1 VSAER
6 GNGKPNRRTV
16 RRGVSAERANGK
28 PNRRTVRRGV
38 SAERANGKPN
48 RRTVRRG
55 VSAERANGKPNR
67 RTVSAARRLIVGGG
81 RRGLVFLLA
90 AAVLSSCDWRGIAN
104 VPLPVG
110 RGAGSDHLTIYVQMP
125 DTLALNTNSRVRVAD
140 VWVGTVRDIRLKN
153 WIATLTLDVDPGV
166 KLPANATAKIGQTSL
181 LGTQHVELAVPK
193 TPSPQQ
199 LKSGDTIPLRN
210 SSAYP
215 TIERTLAS
223 IAVILTGGGITNLD
237 VIQTEIL
244 NILDGHV
251 DQVHEFLR
259 RLDTFT
265 AELNR
270 RRGDLT
276 RAIDSTNQLLT
287 IIANHND
294 TLDRVLTDIP
304 PLIQHFAD
312 TRELFADAT
321 ESLGRFSDVAN
332 RALSDTRPNLHQNLQ
347 SLQRP
352 LIQLGRA
359 SPLVVDALR
368 LGLTA
373 PFNIDDVSKVIRGD
387 YVNVSV
393 GIDLTLSAVDNALL
407 SGTGYS
413 GALRA
418 LEQSWGRDPATMIP
432 DVRYT
437 PNPNDA
443 PGGPL
448 VERGE

>member
-1 VSAER
+1 MSAVSAH
-6 GNGKPNRRTV
+6 GKPNRWTQTGAV
-16 RRGVSAERANGK
+16 K
-28 PNRRTVRRGV
+28 
-38 SAERANGKPN
+38 
-48 RRTVRRG
+48 
-55 VSAERANGKPNR
+55 
-67 RTVSAARRLIVGGG
+67 RLIIGAG
-81 RRGLVFLLA
+81 RRGLVFVLT
-90 AAVLSSCDWRGIAN
+90 AAVLTSCTWRGIAN
-104 VPLPVG
+104 VPLPIG
-110 RGAGSDHLTIYVQMP
+110 RGTASGHMTIYVQMP

-140 VWVGTVRDIRLKN
+140 VWVGTVRDIRLNN
-153 WIATLTLDVDPGV
+153 WIATLTLDLDPTV

-181 LGTQHVELAVPK
+181 LGTQHVELAAP
-193 TPSPQQ
+193 PDSSPQP
-199 LKSGDTIPLRN
+199 LRSGDTIPLKN

-215 TIERTLAS
+215 TVERTLAS
-223 IAVILTGGGITNLD
+223 VAIILNGGGIPNLD
-237 VIQTEIL
+237 LIQTEVI

-251 DQVHEFLR
+251 DQVRELLG
-259 RLDTFT
+259 RLDTFI

-270 RRGDLT
+270 QRGELT
-276 RAIDSTNQLLT
+276 RAIDSANQLLT
-287 IIANHND
+287 IVANHDD

-332 RALSDTRPNLHQNLQ
+332 RALSDTQPNLHQSLQ

-352 LIQLGRA
+352 LNQLERA
-359 SPLVVDALR
+359 SPYVVGSLK

-373 PFNIDDVSKVIRGD
+373 PFNIENVSKVIRGD
-387 YVNVSV
+387 YVNVSGAV
-393 GIDLTLSAVDNALL
+393 DLTLSAMDNSLL
-407 SGTGYS
+407 SGTGFS

-418 LEQSWGRDPATMIP
+418 LEQSWGRDPGTMLP
-432 DVRYT
+432 DVRFT

>member
-1 VSAER
+1 VAQRIR
-6 GNGKPNRRTV
+6 G
-16 RRGVSAERANGK
+16 
-28 PNRRTVRRGV
+28 
-38 SAERANGKPN
+38 
-48 RRTVRRG
+48 
-55 VSAERANGKPNR
+55 
-67 RTVSAARRLIVGGG
+67 AART
-81 RRGLVFLLA
+81 GLALVLA
-90 AAVLSSCDWRGIAN
+90 AAVATSCDWRGIAN

-110 RGAGSDHLTIYVQMP
+110 RGVGSRHMTIYVQVP

-166 KLPANATAKIGQTSL
+166 RLPANATAKIGQTSL
-181 LGTQHVELAVPK
+181 LGTQHVELAAPK
-193 TPSPQQ
+193 NPSPQA
-199 LKSGDTIPLRN
+199 LKSGDTIGLKN

-215 TIERTLAS
+215 TVERTLAS
-223 IAVILTGGGITNLD
+223 IAVILSGGGIANLE

-244 NILDGHV
+244 KILDGHL
-251 DQVHEFLR
+251 DQVHEFLG
-259 RLDTFT
+259 RLATFT

-270 RRGDLT
+270 RRDDLT
-276 RAIDSTNQLLT
+276 RAIDSSNELLRVV
-287 IIANHND
+287 ADHND
-294 TLDRVLTDIP
+294 TLDRLFTELP
-304 PLIQHFAD
+304 PLIGHFAD

-321 ESLGRFSDVAN
+321 ESLGRFSDAAN
-332 RALSDTRPNLHQNLQ
+332 RALSDSRANLAQNLRA
-347 SLQRP
+347 LQRP

-373 PFNIDDVSKVIRGD
+373 PFNIDGVPKVIRGD
-387 YVNVSV
+387 YVNVSAV
-393 GIDLTLSAVDNALL
+393 IDLTLSAIDNALL
-407 SGTGYS
+407 SGTGFS
-413 GALRA
+413 GSLRA
-418 LEQSWGRDPATMIP
+418 LEQAWGRDPATMIP

>member
-1 VSAER
+1 V
-6 GNGKPNRRTV
+6 
-16 RRGVSAERANGK
+16 
-28 PNRRTVRRGV
+28 
-38 SAERANGKPN
+38 
-48 RRTVRRG
+48 
-55 VSAERANGKPNR
+55 
-67 RTVSAARRLIVGGG
+67 
-81 RRGLVFLLA
+81 LA
-90 AAVLSSCDWRGIAN
+90 SCDWRGIAN
-104 VPLPVG
+104 MPLPVG
-110 RGAGSDHLTIYVQMP
+110 RGTGSNHMTIYVQMP

-153 WIATLTLDVDPGV
+153 WVATLTLDVDPTV

-181 LGTQHVELAVPK
+181 LGTQHVELAAPK
-193 TPSPQQ
+193 NPSPRP
-199 LKSGDTIPLRN
+199 LKSGDTIPLMN

-215 TIERTLAS
+215 TVERTLAS
-223 IAVILTGGGITNLD
+223 VAVILTGGGIANLD

-251 DQVHEFLR
+251 DQVREFLS
-259 RLDTFT
+259 RLDTFVG
-265 AELNR
+265 ELNHR
-270 RRGDLT
+270 RDDLT

-287 IIANHND
+287 IVANHND

-312 TRELFADAT
+312 TRQLFADAT

-332 RALSDTRPNLHQNLQ
+332 RVLSDTRPNLHQSLQ

-352 LIQLGRA
+352 LEQLERA
-359 SPLVVDALR
+359 APFVIGALK

-373 PFNIDDVSKVIRGD
+373 PFDIDDVEKVIRGD
-387 YVNVSV
+387 YVNVS
-393 GIDLTLSAVDNALL
+393 GALDLTLSTFDNTLL
-407 SGTGYS
+407 SGTGLS

-418 LEQSWGRDPATMIP
+418 LEQAWGRDPNTMIP

>member
-1 VSAER
+1 M
-6 GNGKPNRRTV
+6 K
-16 RRGVSAERANGK
+16 
-28 PNRRTVRRGV
+28 
-38 SAERANGKPN
+38 
-48 RRTVRRG
+48 
-55 VSAERANGKPNR
+55 
-67 RTVSAARRLIVGGG
+67 RLIVGAG
-81 RRGLVFLLA
+81 RRGLLFVL
-90 AAVLSSCDWRGIAN
+90 AVLVLASCDWRGIAN
-104 VPLPVG
+104 MPLPVG
-110 RGAGSDHLTIYVQMP
+110 RGTGSNHMTIYVQMP

-153 WIATLTLDVDPGV
+153 WVATMTLDVDPTV

-181 LGTQHVELAVPK
+181 LGTQHVELAAPK
-193 TPSPQQ
+193 NPSLRP
-199 LKSGDTIPLRN
+199 LKSGDTIPLMN

-215 TIERTLAS
+215 TVERTLAS
-223 IAVILTGGGITNLD
+223 VAVILTGGGIANLD

-251 DQVHEFLR
+251 DQVREFLS
-259 RLDTFT
+259 RLDTFVG
-265 AELNR
+265 ELNHR
-270 RRGDLT
+270 RDDLT

-287 IIANHND
+287 IVANHND

-312 TRELFADAT
+312 TRQLFADAT

-332 RALSDTRPNLHQNLQ
+332 RVLSDTRPNLHQSLQ

-352 LIQLGRA
+352 LEQLERA
-359 SPLVVDALR
+359 APFVIGALK

-373 PFNIDDVSKVIRGD
+373 PFDIDDVEKVIRGD
-387 YVNVSV
+387 YVNVS
-393 GIDLTLSAVDNALL
+393 GALDLTLSTFDNTLL
-407 SGTGYS
+407 SGTGLS

-418 LEQSWGRDPATMIP
+418 LEQAWGRDPNTMIP

>member
-1 VSAER
+1 M
-6 GNGKPNRRTV
+6 
-16 RRGVSAERANGK
+16 RRGFNAVG
-28 PNRRTVRRGV
+28 
-38 SAERANGKPN
+38 
-48 RRTVRRG
+48 
-55 VSAERANGKPNR
+55 
-67 RTVSAARRLIVGGG
+67 RLIVGCG
-81 RRGLVFLLA
+81 RRGLVLLLA
-90 AAVLSSCDWRGIAN
+90 ALVLVSCDWRGIAN
-104 VPLPVG
+104 LPLPVG
-110 RGAGSDHLTIYVQMP
+110 RGTGSKHLTIYVQMP

-153 WIATLTLDVDPGV
+153 WIATLTLDLDPSV
-166 KLPANATAKIGQTSL
+166 QLPANATAKIGQTSL
-181 LGTQHVELAVPK
+181 LGTQHVELAAPPS
-193 TPSPQQ
+193 PSPQA
-199 LKSGDTIPLRN
+199 LKTGDTIGLMN

-215 TIERTLAS
+215 TVERTLAS
-223 IAVILTGGGITNLD
+223 VAVILNGGGIANLD

-244 NILDGHV
+244 NVLDGHV
-251 DQVHEFLR
+251 DQVREFLK

-270 RRGDLT
+270 QRDNLT

-287 IIANHND
+287 IVANHND

-312 TRELFADAT
+312 TRELFADAI

-332 RALSDTRPNLHQNLQ
+332 RALSDTRPNLHQSLQ

-352 LIQLGRA
+352 LSQLDRA
-359 SPLVVDALR
+359 APYIVGSLK

-373 PFNIDDVSKVIRGD
+373 PFNIDYVSKVIRGD
-387 YVNVSV
+387 YVNVS
-393 GIDLTLSAVDNALL
+393 GALDLTLSTMDNTLL
-407 SGTGYS
+407 SGTGFS

-418 LEQSWGRDPATMIP
+418 LEQSWGRDPNTMIP

-448 VERGE
+448 VDRGE

>member
-1 VSAER
+1 M
-6 GNGKPNRRTV
+6 
-16 RRGVSAERANGK
+16 
-28 PNRRTVRRGV
+28 
-38 SAERANGKPN
+38 
-48 RRTVRRG
+48 
-55 VSAERANGKPNR
+55 
-67 RTVSAARRLIVGGG
+67 RLIVAGG

-90 AAVLSSCDWRGIAN
+90 ALLLTSCNWRGIAN

-110 RGAGSDHLTIYVQMP
+110 RGTGSGHMTIYVQMP

-153 WIATLTLDVDPGV
+153 WIATLTLDVDPTV

-181 LGTQHVELAVPK
+181 LGTQHVELAAPPN
-193 TPSPQQ
+193 PSPRP
-199 LKSGDTIPLRN
+199 LKSGDTIPLMN

-215 TIERTLAS
+215 TVERTLAS
-223 IAVILTGGGITNLD
+223 VAVILTGGGITNLD
-237 VIQTEIL
+237 VIQTEVL

-251 DQVHEFLR
+251 DQFRELLK

-270 RRGDLT
+270 QRGDLA

-287 IIANHND
+287 IVANHND

-304 PLIQHFAD
+304 PLIEHFAD

-332 RALSDTRPNLHQNLQ
+332 RALSDTRPNLHQSLP

-352 LIQLGRA
+352 LKQLGLA
-359 SPLVVDALR
+359 SPYIIGALK

-373 PFNIDDVSKVIRGD
+373 PFNIDYVSKVIRGD
-387 YVNVSV
+387 YVNVS
-393 GIDLTLSAVDNALL
+393 GAFDLTLSTMDNALL
-407 SGTGYS
+407 SGTGFS

-418 LEQSWGRDPATMIP
+418 LEQAWGRDPNTMIP

-437 PNPNDA
+437 PNPNDV

>member
-1 VSAER
+1 MKRVLA
-6 GNGKPNRRTV
+6 
-16 RRGVSAERANGK
+16 
-28 PNRRTVRRGV
+28 
-38 SAERANGKPN
+38 
-48 RRTVRRG
+48 
-55 VSAERANGKPNR
+55 
-67 RTVSAARRLIVGGG
+67 IVAIA
-81 RRGLVFLLA
+81 LTLT
-90 AAVLSSCDWRGIAN
+90 SCTWRGIAN
-104 VPLPVG
+104 VPLPIG
-110 RGAGSDHLTIYVQMP
+110 RGTGSGHMTIYVQVP

-153 WIATLTLDVDPGV
+153 WIATLTLDVDGAV

-181 LGTQHVELAVPK
+181 LGTQHVELAAAAH
-193 TPSPQQ
+193 PSAQQ
-199 LKSGDTIPLRN
+199 LRNGDTIPLGN

-223 IAVILTGGGITNLD
+223 VAVILNGGGIANLD

-244 NILDGHV
+244 NILGGHV
-251 DQVHEFLR
+251 DQFRELLG

-270 RRGDLT
+270 QRGDLA
-276 RAIDSTNQLLT
+276 RAIDSTNQLLG
-287 IIANHND
+287 IIANRKD
-294 TLDRVLTDIP
+294 TLDRVLTEIP

-312 TRELFADAT
+312 TRTLFADAT

-332 RALSDTRPNLHQNLQ
+332 RALADAGPNLHQNLQ
-347 SLQRP
+347 SLQQP
-352 LIQLGRA
+352 LIQLVRA
-359 SPLVVDALR
+359 APYVVGALR
-368 LGLTA
+368 LAFTA
-373 PFNIDDVSKVIRGD
+373 PFNIDDVAKVIRGD
-387 YVNVSV
+387 YLNVS
-393 GIDLTLSAVDNALL
+393 GQFDLTLSTIDNTIL
-407 SGTGYS
+407 SGTGFS

-418 LEQSWGRDPATMIP
+418 LEQAWGRDPATMIP

>member
-1 VSAER
+1 V
-6 GNGKPNRRTV
+6 K
-16 RRGVSAERANGK
+16 
-28 PNRRTVRRGV
+28 
-38 SAERANGKPN
+38 
-48 RRTVRRG
+48 
-55 VSAERANGKPNR
+55 
-67 RTVSAARRLIVGGG
+67 RLIVGAG
-81 RRGLVFLLA
+81 RRGLVFVL
-90 AAVLSSCDWRGIAN
+90 AVLVLASCDWRGIAN
-104 VPLPVG
+104 MPLPVG
-110 RGAGSDHLTIYVQMP
+110 RGTGSNHMTIYVQMP

-153 WIATLTLDVDPGV
+153 WVATLTLDVDPTV

-181 LGTQHVELAVPK
+181 LGTQHVELAAPK
-193 TPSPQQ
+193 NPSPQP
-199 LKSGDTIPLRN
+199 LKSGDTIPLMN

-215 TIERTLAS
+215 TVERTLAS
-223 IAVILTGGGITNLD
+223 VAVILTGGGIANLD

-251 DQVHEFLR
+251 DQVREFLS
-259 RLDTFT
+259 RLDTFVG
-265 AELNR
+265 ELNR
-270 RRGDLT
+270 RRDDLT

-287 IIANHND
+287 IVANHND

-304 PLIQHFAD
+304 PMIQHFAD
-312 TRELFADAT
+312 TRQLFADAT

-332 RALSDTRPNLHQNLQ
+332 RVLSDTRPNLHQSLQ

-352 LIQLGRA
+352 LEQLERA
-359 SPLVVDALR
+359 APFVIGALK

-373 PFNIDDVSKVIRGD
+373 PFDIDDVEKVIRGD
-387 YVNVSV
+387 YVNVS
-393 GIDLTLSAVDNALL
+393 GALDLTLSTFDNTLL
-407 SGTGYS
+407 SGTGLS

-418 LEQSWGRDPATMIP
+418 LEQAWGRDPNTMIP

>member
-1 VSAER
+1 M
-6 GNGKPNRRTV
+6 
-16 RRGVSAERANGK
+16 
-28 PNRRTVRRGV
+28 
-38 SAERANGKPN
+38 
-48 RRTVRRG
+48 
-55 VSAERANGKPNR
+55 
-67 RTVSAARRLIVGGG
+67 RLMVGAS
-81 RRGLVFLLA
+81 RRGLVLLLA
-90 AAVLSSCDWRGIAN
+90 AVVLVSCDWRGIAN
-104 VPLPVG
+104 LPLPVG
-110 RGAGSDHLTIYVQMP
+110 RGTGSKHLTIYVQMP

-153 WIATLTLDVDPGV
+153 WIATLTLDLDPSV
-166 KLPANATAKIGQTSL
+166 QLPANATAKIGQTSL
-181 LGTQHVELAVPK
+181 LGTQHVELAAPPS
-193 TPSPQQ
+193 PSPQP
-199 LKSGDTIPLRN
+199 LKSGDTIGLMN

-215 TIERTLAS
+215 TVERTLAS
-223 IAVILTGGGITNLD
+223 VAVILNGGGIANLD

-244 NILDGHV
+244 NVLDGHG
-251 DQVHEFLR
+251 DQVREFLK

-270 RRGDLT
+270 QRDNLT

-287 IIANHND
+287 VVANHND

-312 TRELFADAT
+312 TRELFADAI

-332 RALSDTRPNLHQNLQ
+332 RTLSDTRPNLHQSLQ

-352 LIQLGRA
+352 LSQLERA
-359 SPLVVDALR
+359 APYVVGSLK

-373 PFNIDDVSKVIRGD
+373 PFNIDYVSKVIRGD
-387 YVNVSV
+387 YVNVS
-393 GIDLTLSAVDNALL
+393 GALDLTLSTMDNTLL
-407 SGTGYS
+407 SGTGFS

-418 LEQSWGRDPATMIP
+418 LEQSWGRDPNTMIP

-448 VERGE
+448 VDRGE

>member
-1 VSAER
+1 M
-6 GNGKPNRRTV
+6 K
-16 RRGVSAERANGK
+16 
-28 PNRRTVRRGV
+28 
-38 SAERANGKPN
+38 
-48 RRTVRRG
+48 
-55 VSAERANGKPNR
+55 
-67 RTVSAARRLIVGGG
+67 RLIVNGV
-81 RRGLVFLLA
+81 RRGLVLLLA
-90 AAVLSSCDWRGIAN
+90 AVVLTSCNWRGIAN

-110 RGAGSDHLTIYVQMP
+110 RGTGSNHMTIYVQMP

-153 WIATLTLDVDPGV
+153 WIATLTLDIDPSV

-181 LGTQHVELAVPK
+181 LGTQHVELAAPK
-193 TPSPQQ
+193 NPSPQP
-199 LKSGDTIPLRN
+199 LKSGDTIGLMN

-215 TIERTLAS
+215 TVERTLAS
-223 IAVILTGGGITNLD
+223 IAVILTGGGISHLE
-237 VIQTEIL
+237 VIQTEIM
-244 NILDGHV
+244 NALDGHT
-251 DQVHEFLR
+251 DQVREFLR

-270 RRGDLT
+270 RSGDLT
-276 RAIDSTNQLLT
+276 RAIDSTNQLLSV
-287 IIANHND
+287 IANHND

-312 TRELFADAT
+312 TRELFADAI

-332 RALSDTRPNLHQNLQ
+332 RALSDAQPNLHQNLQ

-352 LIQLGRA
+352 LIQLERA

-373 PFNIDDVSKVIRGD
+373 PFNIDGVPKLIRGD
-387 YVNVSV
+387 YINVSA
-393 GIDLTLSAVDNALL
+393 GIDLTLSALDNALL
-407 SGTGYS
+407 SGTGLS
-413 GALRA
+413 GSLRA
-418 LEQSWGRDPATMIP
+418 LEQAWGRDPATMIP

>member
-1 VSAER
+1 V
-6 GNGKPNRRTV
+6 K
-16 RRGVSAERANGK
+16 
-28 PNRRTVRRGV
+28 
-38 SAERANGKPN
+38 
-48 RRTVRRG
+48 
-55 VSAERANGKPNR
+55 
-67 RTVSAARRLIVGGG
+67 RLIVGAG
-81 RRGLVFLLA
+81 RRGLLFVL
-90 AAVLSSCDWRGIAN
+90 AVLVLASCDWRGIAN
-104 VPLPVG
+104 MPLPVG
-110 RGAGSDHLTIYVQMP
+110 RGTGSNHMTIYVQMP

-153 WIATLTLDVDPGV
+153 WVATLTLDVDPTV

-181 LGTQHVELAVPK
+181 LGTQHVELAAPK
-193 TPSPQQ
+193 NPSPRP
-199 LKSGDTIPLRN
+199 LKSGDTIPLMN

-215 TIERTLAS
+215 TVERTLAS
-223 IAVILTGGGITNLD
+223 VAVILTGGGIANLD

-251 DQVHEFLR
+251 DQVREFLS
-259 RLDTFT
+259 RLDTFVG
-265 AELNR
+265 ELNHR
-270 RRGDLT
+270 RDDLT

-287 IIANHND
+287 IVANHND

-312 TRELFADAT
+312 TRQLFADAT

-332 RALSDTRPNLHQNLQ
+332 RVLSDTRPNLHQSLQ

-352 LIQLGRA
+352 LEQLERA
-359 SPLVVDALR
+359 APFVIGALK

-373 PFNIDDVSKVIRGD
+373 PFDIDDVEKVIRGD
-387 YVNVSV
+387 YVNVS
-393 GIDLTLSAVDNALL
+393 GALDLTLSTFDNTLL
-407 SGTGYS
+407 SGTGLS

-418 LEQSWGRDPATMIP
+418 LEQAWGRDPNTMIP

>member
-1 VSAER
+1 VNA
-6 GNGKPNRRTV
+6 V
-16 RRGVSAERANGK
+16 RRLVVA
-28 PNRRTVRRGV
+28 
-38 SAERANGKPN
+38 
-48 RRTVRRG
+48 
-55 VSAERANGKPNR
+55 
-67 RTVSAARRLIVGGG
+67 GG
-81 RRGLVFLLA
+81 RRAGVLFLAMLVLT
-90 AAVLSSCDWRGIAN
+90 SCNWRGIAN
-104 VPLPVG
+104 VPLPIG
-110 RGAGSDHLTIYVQMP
+110 RGTGPNHMTIYVQMP

-153 WIATLTLDVDPGV
+153 WIATLTLDLDPTV

-181 LGTQHVELAVPK
+181 LGTQHVELAAPK
-193 TPSPQQ
+193 DPSPQP
-199 LKSGDTIPLRN
+199 LKNGDTISLMN

-223 IAVILTGGGITNLD
+223 IAVILTGGGITHLD

-244 NILDGHV
+244 KILDGHV

-259 RLDTFT
+259 RLDTFVT
-265 AELNR
+265 ELNR
-270 RRGDLT
+270 RSGDLT
-276 RAIDSTNQLLT
+276 RAIDSTNQLLA
-287 IIANHND
+287 IVANHND

-304 PLIQHFAD
+304 PLIRHFAD

-332 RALSDTRPNLHQNLQ
+332 RALSDSRSDLHQNLL

-352 LIQLGRA
+352 LKQFGLA
-359 SPLVVDALR
+359 SPYVVDALR

-373 PFNIDDVSKVIRGD
+373 PFNIDGVPKVIRGD
-387 YVNVSV
+387 YVNVSAA
-393 GIDLTLSAVDNALL
+393 IDLTLSALDNAVL
-407 SGTGYS
+407 SGTGLS

-418 LEQSWGRDPATMIP
+418 LEQAWGRDPATMIP

>member
-1 VSAER
+1 M
-6 GNGKPNRRTV
+6 RR
-16 RRGVSAERANGK
+16 
-28 PNRRTVRRGV
+28 
-38 SAERANGKPN
+38 
-48 RRTVRRG
+48 
-55 VSAERANGKPNR
+55 
-67 RTVSAARRLIVGGG
+67 IVGAG
-81 RRGLVFLLA
+81 RRGLVFVLA
-90 AAVLSSCDWRGIAN
+90 ALLLTSCTWRGIAN

-110 RGAGSDHLTIYVQMP
+110 RGTGSDRMTIYVQMP

-140 VWVGTVRDIRLKN
+140 VWVGTVRGIRLKN
-153 WIATLTLDVDPGV
+153 WVATLTLDVDPTV
-166 KLPANATAKIGQTSL
+166 RLPANATAKIGQTSL
-181 LGTQHVELAVPK
+181 LGTQHVELAAPK
-193 TPSPQQ
+193 NPSSQP
-199 LKSGDTIPLRN
+199 LKSGDTVGLMN

-215 TIERTLAS
+215 TVERTLAS
-223 IAVILTGGGITNLD
+223 VAVILTGGGIANLD

-244 NILDGHV
+244 KILDGHV
-251 DQVHEFLR
+251 DQVREFLR

-265 AELNR
+265 AEVNR
-270 RRGDLT
+270 QRGDLT

-304 PLIQHFAD
+304 PLIRHFAD
-312 TRELFADAT
+312 TRELFADAI

-332 RALSDTRPNLHQNLQ
+332 RALSDTQPNLHQDLQ

-373 PFNIDDVSKVIRGD
+373 PYNIDGVPKLIRGD
-387 YVNVSV
+387 FVNVSAGV
-393 GIDLTLSAVDNALL
+393 DLTLSALDNALL
-407 SGTGYS
+407 SGTGLS
-413 GALRA
+413 GMLRA
-418 LEQSWGRDPATMIP
+418 LEQAWGRDPATMIP

>member
-1 VSAER
+1 VSA
-6 GNGKPNRRTV
+6 
-16 RRGVSAERANGK
+16 VSANGK
-28 PNRRTVRRGV
+28 PNRWPVKRV
-38 SAERANGKPN
+38 AI
-48 RRTVRRG
+48 
-55 VSAERANGKPNR
+55 
-67 RTVSAARRLIVGGG
+67 RLIGGAS
-81 RRGLVFLLA
+81 RRGLVLLLT
-90 AAVLSSCDWRGIAN
+90 AVVLTSCTWRGIAN
-104 VPLPVG
+104 VPLPIG
-110 RGAGSDHLTIYVQMP
+110 RGTGPNHMTIYVQMP

-153 WIATLTLDVDPGV
+153 WIATLTLDVDPTV

-181 LGTQHVELAVPK
+181 LGTQHVELAAPPN
-193 TPSPQQ
+193 PSPQP
-199 LKSGDTIPLRN
+199 LKSGDTIGLMN

-215 TIERTLAS
+215 TVERTLAS
-223 IAVILTGGGITNLD
+223 VAVILNGGGIANLD
-237 VIQTEIL
+237 LIQTEIL

-251 DQVHEFLR
+251 DQVREFLK

-270 RRGDLT
+270 QRDDLT

-287 IIANHND
+287 IVANRSD

-312 TRELFADAT
+312 TRDLFADAS
-321 ESLGRFSDVAN
+321 ESLGRFSDAAN
-332 RALSDTRPNLHQNLQ
+332 RALSDTRPNLHQSLQ

-352 LIQLGRA
+352 LSQLDRA
-359 SPLVVDALR
+359 SPYVVGSLK

-373 PFNIDDVSKVIRGD
+373 PFNIDYVSKVIRGD
-387 YVNVSV
+387 YVNVS
-393 GIDLTLSAVDNALL
+393 GALDLTLSTMDNALL
-407 SGTGYS
+407 SGTGFS

-418 LEQSWGRDPATMIP
+418 LEQSWGRDPGTMIP

>member
-1 VSAER
+1 M
-6 GNGKPNRRTV
+6 K
-16 RRGVSAERANGK
+16 
-28 PNRRTVRRGV
+28 
-38 SAERANGKPN
+38 
-48 RRTVRRG
+48 
-55 VSAERANGKPNR
+55 
-67 RTVSAARRLIVGGG
+67 RLIVGAG
-81 RRGLVFLLA
+81 RRGLLFVL
-90 AAVLSSCDWRGIAN
+90 AVLVLASCDWRGIAN
-104 VPLPVG
+104 MPMPVG
-110 RGAGSDHLTIYVQMP
+110 RGTGSNHMTIYVQMP

-153 WIATLTLDVDPGV
+153 WVATLTLDVDPTV

-181 LGTQHVELAVPK
+181 LGTQHVELAAPK
-193 TPSPQQ
+193 NPSPRP
-199 LKSGDTIPLRN
+199 LKSGDTIPLMN

-215 TIERTLAS
+215 TVERTLAS
-223 IAVILTGGGITNLD
+223 VAVILTGGGIANLD

-251 DQVHEFLR
+251 DQVREFLS
-259 RLDTFT
+259 RLDTFVG
-265 AELNR
+265 ELNHR
-270 RRGDLT
+270 RDDLT

-287 IIANHND
+287 IVANHND

-312 TRELFADAT
+312 TRQLFADAT

-332 RALSDTRPNLHQNLQ
+332 RVLSDTRPNLHQSLQ

-352 LIQLGRA
+352 LEQLERA
-359 SPLVVDALR
+359 APFVIGALK

-373 PFNIDDVSKVIRGD
+373 PFDIDDVEKVIRGD
-387 YVNVSV
+387 YVNVS
-393 GIDLTLSAVDNALL
+393 GALDLTLSTFDNTLL
-407 SGTGYS
+407 SGTGLS

-418 LEQSWGRDPATMIP
+418 LEQAWGRDPNTMIP

>member
-1 VSAER
+1 M
-6 GNGKPNRRTV
+6 K
-16 RRGVSAERANGK
+16 
-28 PNRRTVRRGV
+28 
-38 SAERANGKPN
+38 
-48 RRTVRRG
+48 
-55 VSAERANGKPNR
+55 
-67 RTVSAARRLIVGGG
+67 RLIVGAG
-81 RRGLVFLLA
+81 RRGLLFVL
-90 AAVLSSCDWRGIAN
+90 AVLVLASCDWRGIAN
-104 VPLPVG
+104 MPMPVG
-110 RGAGSDHLTIYVQMP
+110 RGTGSNHMTIYVQMP

-153 WIATLTLDVDPGV
+153 WVATLTLDVDPTV

-181 LGTQHVELAVPK
+181 LGTQHVELAAPK
-193 TPSPQQ
+193 NPSPRP
-199 LKSGDTIPLRN
+199 LKSGDTIPLMN

-215 TIERTLAS
+215 TVERTLAS
-223 IAVILTGGGITNLD
+223 VAVILTGGGIANLD

-251 DQVHEFLR
+251 DQVREFLS
-259 RLDTFT
+259 RLDTFVG
-265 AELNR
+265 ELNR
-270 RRGDLT
+270 RRDDLT

-287 IIANHND
+287 IVANHND

-304 PLIQHFAD
+304 PMIQHFAD
-312 TRELFADAT
+312 TRQLFADAT

-332 RALSDTRPNLHQNLQ
+332 RVLSDTRPNLHQSLQ

-352 LIQLGRA
+352 LEQLERA
-359 SPLVVDALR
+359 APFVIGALK

-373 PFNIDDVSKVIRGD
+373 PFDIDDVEKVIRGD
-387 YVNVSV
+387 YVNVS
-393 GIDLTLSAVDNALL
+393 GALDLTLSTFDNTLL
-407 SGTGYS
+407 SGTGLS

-418 LEQSWGRDPATMIP
+418 LEQAWGRDPNTMIP

>member
-1 VSAER
+1 V
-6 GNGKPNRRTV
+6 K
-16 RRGVSAERANGK
+16 
-28 PNRRTVRRGV
+28 
-38 SAERANGKPN
+38 
-48 RRTVRRG
+48 
-55 VSAERANGKPNR
+55 
-67 RTVSAARRLIVGGG
+67 RLIVGAG
-81 RRGLVFLLA
+81 RRGLLFVL
-90 AAVLSSCDWRGIAN
+90 AVLVLASCDWRGIAN
-104 VPLPVG
+104 MPLPVG
-110 RGAGSDHLTIYVQMP
+110 RGTGSNHMTIYVQMP

-153 WIATLTLDVDPGV
+153 WVATLTLDVDPTV

-181 LGTQHVELAVPK
+181 LGTQHVELAAPK
-193 TPSPQQ
+193 NPSPRP
-199 LKSGDTIPLRN
+199 LKSGDTIPLMN

-215 TIERTLAS
+215 TVERTLAS
-223 IAVILTGGGITNLD
+223 VAVILTEGGIANLD

-251 DQVHEFLR
+251 DQVREFLS
-259 RLDTFT
+259 RLDTFVG
-265 AELNR
+265 ELNR
-270 RRGDLT
+270 RRDDLT

-287 IIANHND
+287 IVANHND

-304 PLIQHFAD
+304 PMIQHFAD
-312 TRELFADAT
+312 TRQLFADAT

-332 RALSDTRPNLHQNLQ
+332 RVLSDTRPNLHQSLQ

-352 LIQLGRA
+352 LEQLERA
-359 SPLVVDALR
+359 APFVIGALK

-373 PFNIDDVSKVIRGD
+373 PFDIDDVEKVIRGD
-387 YVNVSV
+387 YVNVS
-393 GIDLTLSAVDNALL
+393 GALDLTLSTFDNTLL
-407 SGTGYS
+407 SGTGLS

-418 LEQSWGRDPATMIP
+418 LEQAWGRDPNTMIP